1 MSVLLRYVMI
11 VVACVF
17 LLAGMQLPNLADQYA
32 KRVDAT
38 LREVTLNLQPF
49 LIIANQHTGGDIE
62 ALIAL
67 HRQSSVAVFKA
78 EADAIER
85 IYRRKLRIESEHKAL
100 QTHLVGRLFHIVFR
114 ADTDLREQTLLQYS
128 ATVPLTQESLIAG
141 GVVALFMLLL
151 LEAAMALGRTLN
163 SRITRWVN
171 HRWRGAQ

>member
-1 MSVLLRYVMI
+1 MSVLLRYLMI
-11 VVACVF
+11 VVACLS

-32 KRVDAT
+32 KRIDAT

-85 IYRRKLRIESEHKAL
+85 LYRRKQRFEAEHKAM
-100 QTHLVGRLFHIVFR
+100 QSHLPGKLFHILLR
-114 ADTDLREQTLLQYS
+114 ADAELREQTLLQYS
-128 ATVPLTQESLIAG
+128 ATVPLTQEAVIAG
-141 GVVALFMLLL
+141 GVVALFVLLL
-151 LEAAMALGRTLN
+151 LEAAMALGRHLN
-163 SRITRWVN
+163 SRVTRWVN
-171 HRWRGAQ
+171 HRWRGAN